1 MYLKSFLNYP
11 ILLNLMDIQVHLLEE
26 DQDLMLQYA
35 PKRSIIK
42 NTNNGYAYL
51 TCLVLDKNYRV
62 LQVWDKLLQCG

>member
-1 MYLKSFLNYP
+1 LFL
-11 ILLNLMDIQVHLLEE
+11 IIKQIMDSKNTTIV
-26 DQDLMLQYA
+26 QDLMLQYA